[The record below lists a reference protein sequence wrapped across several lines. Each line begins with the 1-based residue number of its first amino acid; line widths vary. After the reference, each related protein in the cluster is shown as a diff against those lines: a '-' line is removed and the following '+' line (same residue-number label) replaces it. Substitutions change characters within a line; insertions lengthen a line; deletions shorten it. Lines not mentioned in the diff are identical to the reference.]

1 LSSINTSGEKEEA
14 KVQNYAYIVR
24 FWIIIISDE
33 DIGDLRNPFLMDG
46 HTGWQ
51 IQNGYDAPIPTW
63 PHQIALTAVMYM
75 QQVIQADDLHVF

>member
-24 FWIIIISDE
+24 FWVIIISDE
-33 DIGDLRNPFLMDG
+33 G

-63 PHQIALTAVMYM
+63 PHKIALTAVMYM
-75 QQVIQADDLHVF
+75 QQVIQADDVHVL